1 MRFNKYVLWLSLI
14 GLTAFVGCGSKS
26 TDAERREEAIPV
38 HVMVVQQGTI
48 EETSKYFGTIEARES
63 IKVFSAVPRQIV
75 KLYRD
80 VGETVRKGDL
90 LADIDQEQ
98 IVQAVH
104 QAEAGLE
111 SAQAQFQNVTVE
123 RERIKK
129 LYQENAISQSQL
141 DAIETQWD
149 AARAAVKQFQ
159 ASLAA
164 AQAQLNDTRI
174 VAPINGVIVNRWLN
188 EGDLA
193 APQVPLFEIAHMD
206 TVKVK
211 IQIIE
216 RDLSKVFPGQTARIT
231 VSTYEDTFFQGRVIR
246 VYPTLN
252 LLTRTADAEI
262 EIANRERQLWPGMFA
277 TVNLIFQ
284 RKEQVTTIPKE
295 TIIEKTV
302 LSAGTDVSTD
312 KVVVE
317 KHVFKVAGNRARW
330 QTIETGIVNHT
341 TVEVR
346 IGLEPGDTIV
356 AVGQHMLSDSSLVNI
371 INP

>member
-1 MRFNKYVLWLSLI
+1 MRFKKYVLSLSLA
-14 GLTAFVGCGSKS
+14 GLIVLNGCGSKS
-26 TDAERREEAIPV
+26 PKTERQEEAIPV
-38 HVMVVQQGTI
+38 HITIVQQGAI

-98 IVQAVH
+98 IVQAVR

-111 SAQAQFQNVTVE
+111 SAQAQFHNVTVE

-129 LYQENAISQSQL
+129 LYQEKAVSKSQL
-141 DAIETQWD
+141 DATETQWN
-149 AARAAVKQFQ
+149 AARAAVKQLQ

-174 VAPINGVIVNRWLN
+174 VAPISGVIIARELH

-193 APQVPLFEIAHMD
+193 APQVPLFEIANMD

-216 RDLSKVFPGQTARIT
+216 RDLSKVYPGQAARLT
-231 VSTYEDTFFQGRVIR
+231 VATYPDTFFQGQVIR

-262 EIANRERQLWPGMFA
+262 ELANPEKRLRPGMFA
-277 TVNLIFQ
+277 TVKLIIQ
-284 RKEQVTTIPKE
+284 RKEQVTVIPKK

-302 LSAGTDVSTD
+302 LDTDTQASTD
-312 KVVVE
+312 KVFVE
-317 KHVFKVAGNRARW
+317 KHVFKVHGNRARW

-346 IGLEPGDTIV
+346 SGLAPGDTIV
-356 AVGQHMLSDSSLVNI
+356 AVGQHMLSDSSRINI